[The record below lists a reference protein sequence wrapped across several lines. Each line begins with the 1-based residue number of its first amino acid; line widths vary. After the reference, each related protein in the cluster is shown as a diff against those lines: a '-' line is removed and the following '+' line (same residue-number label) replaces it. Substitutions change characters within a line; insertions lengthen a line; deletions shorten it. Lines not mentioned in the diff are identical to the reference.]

1 MQPRRPRFVSGRAA
15 GRRAKPVECD
25 GHRFPS
31 RHERDRYL
39 HLKLLQ
45 KQGLI
50 WGLELQPCYDIVVNG
65 EPLYL
70 SPPGTRGRRP
80 LSYRADFRYFDDAGL
95 HVEDAKGVRTKEYLI
110 KKALVEAIYKIT
122 ITEV

>member
-1 MQPRRPRFVSGRAA
+1 MAPFRRKIVSGRAA
-15 GRRAKPVECD
+15 GRKAKPVECD

-31 RHERDRYL
+31 AHERDRYL
-39 HLKLLQ
+39 HLKLMQ
-45 KQGLI
+45 KAGLI
-50 WGLELQPCYDIVVNG
+50 RDLELQPRYDILIDGQPV
-65 EPLYL
+65 YL

-80 LSYRADFRYFDDAGL
+80 LHYRADFRYTADDGL
-95 HVEDAKGVRTKEYLI
+95 HVEDAKGAHTKEYLI